1 MIKINSH
8 LVNTLALLHSLPNAS
23 YSRFDW
29 KHSALPCQVER
40 SIYHGFGIKCPS
52 RYLILMRFF
61 IVQYHYF
68 IKLDSVY
75 F

>member
-23 YSRFDW
+23 YSRSDW

-52 RYLILMRFF
+52 RYL
-61 IVQYHYF
+61 YF